1 MDCETQVEYDE
12 GVFMTENPKEYIITE
27 DEWQSLKSLH
37 LDLATNGS
45 KSDAWLIMENIH
57 SRQVSTPPVPDSTR
71 LIEMAKRAH
80 TEWKN
85 REERRGI
92 HNEIDWC
99 CGWIAGFLSV
109 DKPDW
114 SKEHDVAIRQDER
127 EKVLTQFADL
137 IHNESVRLSPA
148 MVDMVY
154 SYRVAQIITT
164 YRNSKQERAP

>member
-1 MDCETQVEYDE
+1 
-12 GVFMTENPKEYIITE
+12 MTEQPTEYIITE
-27 DEWQSLKSLH
+27 DEWQSLKALH

-45 KSDAWLIMENIH
+45 ESDAWLIMENIH
-57 SRQVSTPPVPDSTR
+57 SRPVSTPPVPDSTR

-99 CGWIAGFLSV
+99 CGWMAGFLSV

-114 SKEHDVAIRQDER
+114 VKAQAQAASEEVLVFIRSFVLDNPLDGSCPFDKMNSEECLNKRDGQCEICVIDHAIESFRQPKKEVPE
-127 EKVLTQFADL
+127 
-137 IHNESVRLSPA
+137 
-148 MVDMVY
+148 
-154 SYRVAQIITT
+154 
-164 YRNSKQERAP
+164 